1 MASRRRLSKDPQDY
15 NLRKAG
21 CTKGRSLILADFW
34 RKNARQ
40 FKSWHPLREDT
51 ILREGIAL
59 IRMATSQTTE
69 MQVEGEI
76 NVDEAVKEILAEVE
90 AEEQDPI
97 EGMGN
102 AQIAEIYH
110 RMKPEDQ
117 RLFRQFKR
125 FHKQYY
131 ETHGHD
137 APSHQLTRGIIQQM
151 FPGLPSA
158 DADTIAK
165 ARAELLATERLKELC
180 KQLGLA
186 VPTQPQMYPSPPEA
200 PEYPPPPQPP
210 GFLSR
215 QDKERMA
222 AQQQPLAEAEEIEAK
237 PDVKPRRLA
246 TSYLGPPGLLRMI
259 GSGDEDHIITR
270 VVPGT
275 DPMQDFEDDDPTQT
289 IIIDHDTDASSDVDD
304 FSEVSMASAGG
315 IRKQEFQGLLSDI
328 AAQHQRMAASL
339 DALASRVEDMSV
351 EQVEEVAV
359 RVASETG
366 HVRGMEE
373 ITGVFDKG
381 EVVLILACG
390 VRKYQEYQ
398 ALKGKQ
404 EDKDIISYR
413 QLQKKFGTNKRTLM
427 EVIQGYKYRYPGG
440 VSTKV
445 PFVPTKPEEGEEA
458 PTTSETAPTS
468 DPTTT

>member
-1 MASRRRLSKDPQDY
+1 
-15 NLRKAG
+15 
-21 CTKGRSLILADFW
+21 
-34 RKNARQ
+34 
-40 FKSWHPLREDT
+40 
-51 ILREGIAL
+51 
-59 IRMATSQTTE
+59 
-69 MQVEGEI
+69 MQIEGEVD
-76 NVDEAVKEILAEVE
+76 VDEAVKEILAEVE

-102 AQIAEIYH
+102 AQVAEIYH
-110 RMKPEDQ
+110 WMKPEDQ

-186 VPTQPQMYPSPPEA
+186 VATQLQTYPPPLEA
-200 PEYPPPPQPP
+200 PEYPPPPQSPRFP
-210 GFLSR
+210 SR

-222 AQQQPLAEAEEIEAK
+222 VQQQPLAEAEEVEAK

-246 TSYLGPPGLLRMI
+246 TSYLGPPGLLRML

-275 DPMQDFEDDDPTQT
+275 DPMQDFDEDDPSQT
-289 IIIDHDTDASSDVDD
+289 IVIDHDTDASSDVDD
-304 FSEVSMASAGG
+304 LSEVSMVSASG
-315 IRKQEFQGLLSDI
+315 IGKQEFQGLLSDI

-339 DALASRVEDMSV
+339 DALASRVEDMSM
-351 EQVEEVAV
+351 EQVEEAAV
-359 RVASETG
+359 RVVSETG

-373 ITGVFDKG
+373 ITRVFDKG
-381 EVVLILACG
+381 EVALILASG

-398 ALKGKQ
+398 ALKGKR

-440 VSTKV
+440 VSAKV
-445 PFVPTKPEEGEEA
+445 QFVPTKPEEGGEA
-458 PTTSETAPTS
+458 PPTSEAAPTS

>member
-1 MASRRRLSKDPQDY
+1 
-15 NLRKAG
+15 
-21 CTKGRSLILADFW
+21 
-34 RKNARQ
+34 
-40 FKSWHPLREDT
+40 
-51 ILREGIAL
+51 
-59 IRMATSQTTE
+59 MATSQPTE
-69 MQVEGEI
+69 TQVEGEI
-76 NVDEAVKEILAEVE
+76 DVDEAVKEILAEME

-102 AQIAEIYH
+102 AQVAEIYH

-125 FHKQYY
+125 FHKRYY

-137 APSHQLTRGIIQQM
+137 APSHQLTRGIVQQM

-158 DADTIAK
+158 DAETIAK
-165 ARAELLATERLKELC
+165 ARAKLLAAERLKELC

-186 VPTQPQMYPSPPEA
+186 VPTQLQAYPPPPEA

-210 GFLSR
+210 RFLSR
-215 QDKERMA
+215 QDKERLA
-222 AQQQPLAEAEEIEAK
+222 AQQQSLAETEEAETK

-246 TSYLGPPGLLRMI
+246 TTYLGPPGLLRMI

-275 DPMQDFEDDDPTQT
+275 DPMQDFEDDDPSQF
-289 IIIDHDTDASSDVDD
+289 IVIDDDTNASSDVDD
-304 FSEVSMASAGG
+304 LSEVSIASAGG
-315 IRKQEFQGLLSDI
+315 IGKQEFQGLLSDI

-351 EQVEEVAV
+351 DQVEEAAV
-359 RVASETG
+359 RVVSESG
-366 HVRGMEE
+366 HVRGLEE

-381 EVVLILACG
+381 EVALILACG
-390 VRKYQEYQ
+390 VCKYQEYQ
-398 ALKGKQ
+398 VLKGKR

-445 PFVPTKPEEGEEA
+445 PFIPTKPEEGEEA
-458 PTTSETAPTS
+458 PTTSETAPAS
-468 DPTTT
+468 DLTTT

>member
-1 MASRRRLSKDPQDY
+1 
-15 NLRKAG
+15 
-21 CTKGRSLILADFW
+21 
-34 RKNARQ
+34 
-40 FKSWHPLREDT
+40 
-51 ILREGIAL
+51 
-59 IRMATSQTTE
+59 MATSQPTE
-69 MQVEGEI
+69 TQVKSEI
-76 NVDEAVKEILAEVE
+76 DVDEAVKEILAEME
-90 AEEQDPI
+90 AEEQDPL

-102 AQIAEIYH
+102 AQIAEVYH

-125 FHKQYY
+125 FHKHYY

-137 APSHQLTRGIIQQM
+137 APSHQLTRGIVQQM

-158 DADTIAK
+158 DAETIAK
-165 ARAELLATERLKELC
+165 ARAELLAAERLKELC

-186 VPTQPQMYPSPPEA
+186 IPTQLQAYPPPLEA

-210 GFLSR
+210 RFLSR

-222 AQQQPLAEAEEIEAK
+222 AQQQSSAETEETETK

-246 TSYLGPPGLLRMI
+246 TMYLGPPGLLRMI

-270 VVPGT
+270 VVPGM
-275 DPMQDFEDDDPTQT
+275 DPMQDFEDDDPSQF
-289 IIIDHDTDASSDVDD
+289 IVIDDDTDASSDVDD
-304 FSEVSMASAGG
+304 LSEVSMASAGG
-315 IRKQEFQGLLSDI
+315 IGKQEFQGLLSDI

-339 DALASRVEDMSV
+339 DTLASRVEDMSV
-351 EQVEEVAV
+351 DQVEEVAV
-359 RVASETG
+359 RVVSESG
-366 HVRGMEE
+366 HVRGLEE

-390 VRKYQEYQ
+390 VCKYQEYQ
-398 ALKGKQ
+398 VLKGKR

-458 PTTSETAPTS
+458 PTTSETAPAS
-468 DPTTT
+468 DLTTT

>member
-1 MASRRRLSKDPQDY
+1 
-15 NLRKAG
+15 
-21 CTKGRSLILADFW
+21 
-34 RKNARQ
+34 
-40 FKSWHPLREDT
+40 
-51 ILREGIAL
+51 
-59 IRMATSQTTE
+59 MATSQPTE
-69 MQVEGEI
+69 IQAEGEI
-76 NVDEAVKEILAEVE
+76 DVDEAVKEILAEME
-90 AEEQDPI
+90 AEEQDPL

-110 RMKPEDQ
+110 RMTLEDQ
-117 RLFRQFKR
+117 HLFRQFKR

-137 APSHQLTRGIIQQM
+137 APSHQLTHGIVQQM

-165 ARAELLATERLKELC
+165 VRAELLAAERLKELC

-186 VPTQPQMYPSPPEA
+186 VPTQLQEYPPPPEA

-210 GFLSR
+210 RFLSR

-222 AQQQPLAEAEEIEAK
+222 AQQQPSEETETK

-275 DPMQDFEDDDPTQT
+275 DPMQDFEDDDPSQF
-289 IIIDHDTDASSDVDD
+289 IVIDHDTDASSDVDD
-304 FSEVSMASAGG
+304 LSVVSVASASG
-315 IRKQEFQGLLSDI
+315 IGKQEFQGLLSDI

-351 EQVEEVAV
+351 EQVEEAAV
-359 RVASETG
+359 RVVSESG
-366 HVRGMEE
+366 RVRGLEE
-373 ITGVFDKG
+373 ITGVFHKG
-381 EVVLILACG
+381 EVALILACG
-390 VRKYQEYQ
+390 VRRYQEYQ
-398 ALKGKQ
+398 ALKGKG

-413 QLQKKFGTNKRTLM
+413 QLQKKFGTNKRMLM
-427 EVIQGYKYRYPGG
+427 EVVQGYKY
-440 VSTKV
+440 
-445 PFVPTKPEEGEEA
+445 
-458 PTTSETAPTS
+458 
-468 DPTTT
+468 

>member
-1 MASRRRLSKDPQDY
+1 
-15 NLRKAG
+15 
-21 CTKGRSLILADFW
+21 
-34 RKNARQ
+34 
-40 FKSWHPLREDT
+40 
-51 ILREGIAL
+51 
-59 IRMATSQTTE
+59 MATSQPTE
-69 MQVEGEI
+69 IQAEGEI
-76 NVDEAVKEILAEVE
+76 DVDEAVKEILAEME
-90 AEEQDPI
+90 AEEQDPL

-110 RMKPEDQ
+110 RMTPEDQ

-137 APSHQLTRGIIQQM
+137 APSHQLTYGIVQQM

-186 VPTQPQMYPSPPEA
+186 VPTQLQQYPPPPEA

-210 GFLSR
+210 RFLSR
-215 QDKERMA
+215 QDKERA
-222 AQQQPLAEAEEIEAK
+222 AQQQSLEETETK

-246 TSYLGPPGLLRMI
+246 TSYLGPPGLLRVI
-259 GSGDEDHIITR
+259 GFGDEDHIITR

-275 DPMQDFEDDDPTQT
+275 DPMQDFEDDDPSQF
-289 IIIDHDTDASSDVDD
+289 IVINHDTDASSNVDD
-304 FSEVSMASAGG
+304 LSEVSMASAGG
-315 IRKQEFQGLLSDI
+315 IGKQEFQGLLSDI

-339 DALASRVEDMSV
+339 DTLASRVEDMLE
-351 EQVEEVAV
+351 EQVEEAAV
-359 RVASETG
+359 RVVSESG
-366 HVRGMEE
+366 HVRGLEE

-381 EVVLILACG
+381 EVALILACG
-390 VRKYQEYQ
+390 VRRYQEYQ

-427 EVIQGYKYRYPGG
+427 EVVQGYKYRYPGG

-445 PFVPTKPEEGEEA
+445 PFVPTKLEEGGEA
-458 PTTSETAPTS
+458 PTTSETAPAI

>member
-1 MASRRRLSKDPQDY
+1 
-15 NLRKAG
+15 
-21 CTKGRSLILADFW
+21 
-34 RKNARQ
+34 
-40 FKSWHPLREDT
+40 
-51 ILREGIAL
+51 
-59 IRMATSQTTE
+59 MATSQPTE
-69 MQVEGEI
+69 IQAEGEI
-76 NVDEAVKEILAEVE
+76 DVDEAVKEILAEME

-110 RMKPEDQ
+110 QMKPEDQ
-117 RLFRQFKR
+117 RLFRQFKK

-165 ARAELLATERLKELC
+165 ARAELLAAERLKELC

-186 VPTQPQMYPSPPEA
+186 VPTQPQAYPPPPEA

-210 GFLSR
+210 RFLSR
-215 QDKERMA
+215 QDKERA
-222 AQQQPLAEAEEIEAK
+222 AQQQSSEEAEVK

-259 GSGDEDHIITR
+259 GSGNEDHIITR

-275 DPMQDFEDDDPTQT
+275 DPMQDFEEDDPSQF
-289 IIIDHDTDASSDVDD
+289 IVIDHDTDASSDVDD
-304 FSEVSMASAGG
+304 LSEVSMASASG
-315 IRKQEFQGLLSDI
+315 IGKQEFQGLLSDI

-359 RVASETG
+359 RVVSESG
-366 HVRGMEE
+366 HVRGLEE
-373 ITGVFDKG
+373 ITGVFNKG
-381 EVVLILACG
+381 EVALILACG

-398 ALKGKQ
+398 VLKGKR

-445 PFVPTKPEEGEEA
+445 PFIPTKPEEGEEA
-458 PTTSETAPTS
+458 PTTSETAQAS
-468 DPTTT
+468 DLTTT

>member
-1 MASRRRLSKDPQDY
+1 
-15 NLRKAG
+15 
-21 CTKGRSLILADFW
+21 
-34 RKNARQ
+34 
-40 FKSWHPLREDT
+40 
-51 ILREGIAL
+51 
-59 IRMATSQTTE
+59 MATSQPTE
-69 MQVEGEI
+69 IQTEGE
-76 NVDEAVKEILAEVE
+76 VDVNEAVKEILAEME
-90 AEEQDPI
+90 AEEQDPL
-97 EGMGN
+97 EGLGN
-102 AQIAEIYH
+102 VQIAEIYH
-110 RMKPEDQ
+110 RMTPEDQ

-137 APSHQLTRGIIQQM
+137 APSHQLTRGIVQQM

-165 ARAELLATERLKELC
+165 ARAELLAAERLKELC

-186 VPTQPQMYPSPPEA
+186 VPTQLQQYPAPQEA

-210 GFLSR
+210 RFLSR
-215 QDKERMA
+215 QDKERA
-222 AQQQPLAEAEEIEAK
+222 AQQQSVEEAEVK

-259 GSGDEDHIITR
+259 GSGDEEHIITT

-275 DPMQDFEDDDPTQT
+275 DPMQDFEDDDPSQF
-289 IIIDHDTDASSDVDD
+289 IVIDEDTDASSDVNDL
-304 FSEVSMASAGG
+304 SEVSMASAGG
-315 IRKQEFQGLLSDI
+315 IGKQEFQGLLSDI

-351 EQVEEVAV
+351 EQVEEAAV
-359 RVASETG
+359 RVVWESG
-366 HVRGMEE
+366 HVRGLEE
-373 ITGVFDKG
+373 ITGVFDKS
-381 EVVLILACG
+381 EVALILACG
-390 VRKYQEYQ
+390 VRRYQEYQ
-398 ALKGKQ
+398 ALKGKR

-445 PFVPTKPEEGEEA
+445 PFVPTKSEEGEEVPA
-458 PTTSETAPTS
+458 MSETATTG

>member
-1 MASRRRLSKDPQDY
+1 
-15 NLRKAG
+15 
-21 CTKGRSLILADFW
+21 
-34 RKNARQ
+34 
-40 FKSWHPLREDT
+40 
-51 ILREGIAL
+51 
-59 IRMATSQTTE
+59 MATSQPTE
-69 MQVEGEI
+69 ILTEGE
-76 NVDEAVKEILAEVE
+76 VDVNEAVREILAEME
-90 AEEQDPI
+90 AEEQDPL
-97 EGMGN
+97 EGLGN

-110 RMKPEDQ
+110 RMTPEDQ

-137 APSHQLTRGIIQQM
+137 TPSHQLTHGIVQQM

-165 ARAELLATERLKELC
+165 ARAELLAAERLKELC

-186 VPTQPQMYPSPPEA
+186 VPIQLQQYPAPQEA

-210 GFLSR
+210 QFLSR
-215 QDKERMA
+215 QDKERA
-222 AQQQPLAEAEEIEAK
+222 AQQQSVEEAEVK

-259 GSGDEDHIITR
+259 GSSDEEHIITR

-275 DPMQDFEDDDPTQT
+275 DPMQDFEDDDPSQF
-289 IIIDHDTDASSDVDD
+289 IVIDEDTDASSDVDD
-304 FSEVSMASAGG
+304 LSEVSMASAGG
-315 IRKQEFQGLLSDI
+315 IGKQEFEGLLSDI
-328 AAQHQRMAASL
+328 AAQHQQMAASL

-351 EQVEEVAV
+351 EQVEEAAV
-359 RVASETG
+359 RVVSESG
-366 HVRGMEE
+366 HIRGLEE
-373 ITGVFDKG
+373 ITGVFDKS
-381 EVVLILACG
+381 EVALILACG
-390 VRKYQEYQ
+390 VRRYQEYQ
-398 ALKGKQ
+398 ALKGKR

-445 PFVPTKPEEGEEA
+445 PFAPTKSEEGEEA
-458 PTTSETAPTS
+458 PATSETATTS

>member
-1 MASRRRLSKDPQDY
+1 
-15 NLRKAG
+15 
-21 CTKGRSLILADFW
+21 
-34 RKNARQ
+34 
-40 FKSWHPLREDT
+40 
-51 ILREGIAL
+51 
-59 IRMATSQTTE
+59 MATSQPTE
-69 MQVEGEI
+69 TQVEEI
-76 NVDEAVKEILAEVE
+76 NVDEAVKEILAEME
-90 AEEQDPI
+90 AEEQDPL

-102 AQIAEIYH
+102 AQIAAIYH

-117 RLFRQFKR
+117 RLFRQFKK
-125 FHKQYY
+125 FHKHYY

-137 APSHQLTRGIIQQM
+137 APSHQLTRGIVQQM

-158 DADTIAK
+158 DAETIAK
-165 ARAELLATERLKELC
+165 ARAELLAAERLKELC

-186 VPTQPQMYPSPPEA
+186 IPTQLQAYPPPPEA

-210 GFLSR
+210 RFLSR
-215 QDKERMA
+215 QDKERA
-222 AQQQPLAEAEEIEAK
+222 AQQQSSEETETK

-246 TSYLGPPGLLRMI
+246 TTYLGPPGLLRMI

-275 DPMQDFEDDDPTQT
+275 DPMQDFEEDDPSQF
-289 IIIDHDTDASSDVDD
+289 IVIDDDTDASSDVDD
-304 FSEVSMASAGG
+304 LSEVSMASAGG
-315 IRKQEFQGLLSDI
+315 IGKQEFQGLLSDI

-339 DALASRVEDMSV
+339 DALASRVEDMTV
-351 EQVEEVAV
+351 DQVEEAAV
-359 RVASETG
+359 RVVSESG
-366 HVRGMEE
+366 HVRGLEE

-381 EVVLILACG
+381 EVALILACG

-398 ALKGKQ
+398 VLKGKR

-445 PFVPTKPEEGEEA
+445 PFISTKPEEGEEA
-458 PTTSETAPTS
+458 PTTSETAPAS
-468 DPTTT
+468 DLTTT

>member
-1 MASRRRLSKDPQDY
+1 MV
-15 NLRKAG
+15 
-21 CTKGRSLILADFW
+21 
-34 RKNARQ
+34 
-40 FKSWHPLREDT
+40 
-51 ILREGIAL
+51 
-59 IRMATSQTTE
+59 TSQATE
-69 MQVEGEI
+69 MQVEGE
-76 NVDEAVKEILAEVE
+76 VSMEEAVKKMLAVEVE

-102 AQIAEIYH
+102 AQIAEVYH

-125 FHKQYY
+125 FHKLYY

-137 APSHQLTRGIIQQM
+137 APSHQLTRGIVQQM
-151 FPGLPSA
+151 FPGLPST
-158 DADTIAK
+158 DADTIAD
-165 ARAELLATERLKELC
+165 ARKEILAAERLKELC

-186 VPTQPQMYPSPPEA
+186 VPTQLQAYPSPPEA

-210 GFLSR
+210 RFLSR
-215 QDKERMA
+215 QEKEKRA
-222 AQQQPLAEAEEIEAK
+222 AQQQPLAEVEEAK
-237 PDVKPRRLA
+237 VKPDIKPRRLA

-259 GSGDEDHIITR
+259 GSGEEDHIITR

-304 FSEVSMASAGG
+304 LSEVSMASAGG
-315 IRKQEFQGLLSDI
+315 IGKQEFQGLLSDI

-339 DALASRVEDMSV
+339 DALASRVEDMSM
-351 EQVEEVAV
+351 EQVEEAAV

-366 HVRGMEE
+366 HVRGLEE

-381 EVVLILACG
+381 EVALILACG

-398 ALKGKQ
+398 VLKGKW

-413 QLQKKFGTNKRTLM
+413 QLQRKFGTNKRTLM

-445 PFVPTKPEEGEEA
+445 PFVMTKPEEEEETPPTSSA
-458 PTTSETAPTS
+458 PMASKAATTS